1 MRLKPVEG
9 ATATHGCGSKLTA
22 YDTCIVFVSSSLG
35 ERDVEWCVAV
45 VDACP
50 SATGRRALSVDKRGQ
65 MLRLSQV

>member
-50 SATGRRALSVDKRGQ
+50 SATEAAERFLLISVVRCC
-65 MLRLSQV
+65 V